1 MNRLEIVWIAHAAH
15 SRSLL
20 SKLGVAKVKLINRC
34 FEFANFYIFLLKL
47 YLELLTKITVSFIHF
62 LIFLLKFLDHFLA
75 VHLLKFKLLVFLV
88 KFLALS
94 FVMLVLVLEPHQLIL
109 WHLK

>member
-94 FVMLVLVLEPHQLIL
+94 FVMLVLVLEPYQLIL